1 MWRGTTPTHTFTLP
15 EGMKRED
22 FAVLFISY
30 AQNGEV
36 VVEKEIDDL
45 LFDGSIIK
53 VVFTQTDTLKF
64 EPGPVKIQLR
74 GRMLDGQAVAS
85 NHISTTAKEILKDG
99 EI

>member
-15 EGMKRED
+15 EGIKKED

-36 VVEKEIDDL
+36 VVEKTGKDL
-45 LFDGSIIK
+45 TFEGNTIK
-53 VVFTQTDTLKF
+53 VVFSQSDTLKF
-64 EPGPVKIQLR
+64 DAGPVKIQLR